1 MPGTF
6 RLTAVTRQYAIDISR
21 ISSEVVSI
29 NARRAPWS
37 SQITG
42 IIALTFT
49 A

>member
-6 RLTAVTRQYAIDISR
+6 RLTAVTRQYATDISR
-21 ISSEVVSI
+21 MSSEAVSEH
-29 NARRAPWS
+29 ARRAPWS
-37 SQITG
+37 SQVPG

>member
-6 RLTAVTRQYAIDISR
+6 GGTAVTRQYATDISR
-21 ISSEVVSI
+21 ISSEVAPTY
-29 NARRAPWS
+29 ARRAPWS
-37 SQITG
+37 SQVTG